1 MKNFLSIIL
10 IAIVLSACG
19 NNKKS
24 NEFSGSYSND
34 TITFIF
40 KNKGLCDVITAEQT
54 MQNCDY
60 SLDVDMKNI
69 CVVDVNQNIYLLEI
83 KEDTLTTPTGSIFKK
98 IKN

>member
-1 MKNFLSIIL
+1 MKHFIL
-10 IAIVLSACG
+10 IVLIASIFTACG

-40 KNKGLCDVITAEQT
+40 KNKDICDVITAVQT
-54 MQNCDY
+54 MKNCDY

-69 CVVDVNQNIYLLEI
+69 CVVDANQNIYLFEI
-83 KEDTLTTPTGSIFKK
+83 KEDYIISNIGSTLKK
-98 IKN
+98 IK

>member
-1 MKNFLSIIL
+1 MKKYLFIIL
-10 IAIVLSACG
+10 IATIFTACG
-19 NNKKS
+19 NNKKT

-40 KNKGLCDVITAEQT
+40 RNKGICDVITAEKT

-69 CVVDVNQNIYLLEI
+69 CVVDANQNIYLLEI
-83 KEDTLTTPTGSIFKK
+83 KDDALTTPTGSIFKK

>member
-1 MKNFLSIIL
+1 MKNFLPIIL

-19 NNKKS
+19 NNKKT

-54 MQNCDY
+54 IQNCDY

-69 CVVDVNQNIYLLEI
+69 CVVDANQNIYLLEI